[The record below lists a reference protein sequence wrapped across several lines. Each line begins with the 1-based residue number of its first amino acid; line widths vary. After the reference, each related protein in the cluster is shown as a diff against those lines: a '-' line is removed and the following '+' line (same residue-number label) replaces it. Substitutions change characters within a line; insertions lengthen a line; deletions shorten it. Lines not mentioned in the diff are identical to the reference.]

1 MDSSKDLNFIS
12 FEDPNRNL
20 TDLQKLIVDW
30 KNLGDAHEVI
40 LTDLHGAVVD
50 SFESRFTK
58 AHVRISGTDLLVF
71 NLPITADNLASMQ
84 RHIEAVEV
92 EPLFGGLL
100 PRMVKLGW
108 RIVPNPEIPNAEIR
122 RLNMDPR
129 PVVVS
134 TTDGRKVHYSQSYE
148 GYYALSM
155 DLERAEVSR
164 GLIMYI
170 PKFKAVGIT
179 VMLRDNDIKWIDEND
194 NIYASSYTHDAAAVI
209 YNQLLSATWN
219 KGE

>member
-1 MDSSKDLNFIS
+1 MNVSKDPNFNA

-30 KNLGDAHEVI
+30 KNLSDAHEVI

-50 SFESRFTK
+50 SFESRLTK
-58 AHVRISGTDLLVF
+58 VHVRIRGTDLLVF
-71 NLPITADNLASMQ
+71 NLPITADDLASMQ

-134 TTDGRKVHYSQSYE
+134 TTDGREVHYSQSYE
-148 GYYALSM
+148 GYYALFV
-155 DLERAEVSR
+155 DLERAEVR
-164 GLIMYI
+164 RRLIEAMPRFRAAGL
-170 PKFKAVGIT
+170 KVR
-179 VMLRDNDIKWIDEND
+179 LRDGDIKWSDENG
-194 NIYASSYTHDAAAVI
+194 IGYTSSYI
-209 YNQLLSATWN
+209 YDDVNIIFNQLTRAELEN
-219 KGE
+219 QM